1 MPNSTPYLLLALLFS
16 SASAEGEFNY
26 ASYTSADI
34 DELVEQSRHFTP
46 GETTGQTLLT
56 PPKKVHLLAQVESY
70 PKPCPDEL
78 PHILL
83 KTVRVLDPPPMGRC
97 MQLRSQSGSIINAW
111 IQESISDF
119 VREEY
124 ALGDPIEVRALWLF
138 VNGSDKKPYFV
149 INGIGPSDEPESSE
163 RGRWQ

>member
-1 MPNSTPYLLLALLFS
+1 MPNPAPCLLLALLFS
-16 SASAEGEFNY
+16 SASADVEFNH

-34 DELVEQSRHFTP
+34 DELVEQSRHYTP
-46 GETTGQTLLT
+46 EETTGQTLLT
-56 PPKKVHLLAQVESY
+56 PPIKVHLLAQVESY
-70 PKPCPDEL
+70 PEPCPDEL

-83 KTVRVLDPPPMGRC
+83 KTVRVPDPPPMGRC
-97 MQLRSQSGSIINAW
+97 MQLRSKTGSVVNTW

-124 ALGDPIEVRALWLF
+124 ALGEPIEVRALWLF

-149 INGIGPSDEPESSE
+149 INGIGPSDEPESGE
-163 RGRWQ
+163 RAGLQ